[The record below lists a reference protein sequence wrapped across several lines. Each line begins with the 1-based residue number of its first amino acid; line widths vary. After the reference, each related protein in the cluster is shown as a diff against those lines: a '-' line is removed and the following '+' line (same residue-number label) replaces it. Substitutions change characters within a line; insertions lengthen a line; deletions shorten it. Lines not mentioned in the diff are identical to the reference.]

1 MEHTSWIRKYM
12 PKKLSDIGGHARVL
26 DELKKFVTHFKKG
39 KALLLYGSSG
49 GGKTS
54 SVYALAHDLG
64 YELVEINA
72 SDTRNSAQINAL
84 VGSASK
90 QASLFFKS
98 KIILVDELDGITGR
112 EDRGG
117 VQAILKLIDTSMYP
131 IILIAND
138 PYNKRFSSLRKKSVL
153 LEYKT
158 RHYETMLKLLKKI
171 CKQEKINYDEEALT
185 TLARRAGGDM
195 RAAINDLQSL
205 ASEDKKLTK
214 KDIEEYGERDKTENI
229 IQALIKVFK
238 TTDIDVALSSFD
250 NVDEDLDKIFLW
262 VDENLPKEYLKPAD
276 LARGF
281 DELSRA
287 DVFKG
292 RIMRWQ
298 YYRFYVYCYNLLSV
312 GVALS
317 KDEKYRTFVNYKPT
331 TRILKLWFAKQRN
344 AKKKAIAE
352 KIGDKTHTS
361 TKRALQDTLPYLR
374 PVFKQNKNEAEK
386 ISTYLDLD
394 KEQVE
399 WMRKQQ
405 NF

>member
-1 MEHTSWIRKYM
+1 MQSISWTKKYL
-12 PKKLSDIGGHARVL
+12 PKKLSDIEGHAKVL
-26 DELKKFVTHFKKG
+26 EDLKRFVTHFKKG
-39 KALLLYGSSG
+39 KALLLYGGSG

-64 YELVEINA
+64 FELVEINA
-72 SDTRNSAQINAL
+72 SDKRNAEQINSL

-98 KIILVDELDGITGR
+98 KIILVDEIDGITGR

-117 VQAILKLIDTSMYP
+117 VQAILKLISSSTFP
-131 IILIAND
+131 IILVANE
-138 PYNKRFSSLRKKSVL
+138 PYDRKFSGLRKKSVL
-153 LEYKT
+153 LEFTT
-158 RHYETMLKLLKKI
+158 RHYTSVLKFLKKI
-171 CKQEKINYDEEALT
+171 CKKEKIKFDEQALAMI
-185 TLARRAGGDM
+185 ARRAGGDL
-195 RAAINDLQSL
+195 RAAINDLQSF
-205 ASEDKKLTK
+205 AAQDKKLTK
-214 KDIEEYGERDKTENI
+214 KEVEDYSERDKTDSI

-238 TTDIDVALSSFD
+238 TTDVDVALKAFD

-262 VDENLPKEYLKPAD
+262 VDQNLPKEYTKPAD

-298 YYRFYVYCYNLLSV
+298 YYRFYVYCYNLLSA

-317 KDEKYRTFVNYKPT
+317 KDEKYRNLVNYKPT
-331 TRILKLWFAKQRN
+331 SRILKLWFAKQRN
-344 AKKKAIAE
+344 AKKRAIAE

-361 TKRALQDTLPYLR
+361 TKRALQDTLPYMK
-374 PVFKQNKNEAEK
+374 PIYKKNKKQAEQ
-386 ISTYLDLD
+386 ITHYLDLD

-399 WMRKQQ
+399 WMRK
-405 NF
+405 